1 MSDRGRADH
10 NWFDRGGQD
19 YARFRPTY
27 PSALADA
34 LARMAPSR
42 ALAVDVGC
50 GTGQLA
56 VQLAERFDTV
66 LAADPSP
73 AQLGAAQPHPRVHYV
88 RASAE
93 ALPMPDAAAQLVTA
107 AQAAHWFDLPAFYRQ
122 VRRIAAPGAVLALI
136 TYGTP
141 RLDPVIDPRFQHF
154 YAHRIGPYWPAA
166 RRLVDDGYR
175 TLDFPFSEFTAPPLH
190 IEQRLDLAG
199 LLGYVATW
207 SAVRAAAR
215 AGQETLMTGFADDL
229 ARIWGGPD
237 RERLVTWPITMRIG
251 VV

>member
-1 MSDRGRADH
+1 MPAPADP
-10 NWFDRGGQD
+10 NWFDRGGDD

-27 PSALADA
+27 PPALAAA
-34 LARMAPSR
+34 LARMAPSH

-50 GTGQLA
+50 GTGQLSG
-56 VQLAERFDTV
+56 QLAEHFDTV
-66 LAADPSP
+66 LATDPSP
-73 AQLGAAQPHPRVHYV
+73 AQLGASQARARVHYV
-88 RASAE
+88 RAAAE
-93 ALPMPDAAAQLVTA
+93 ALPVAGAAAQLVTA

-141 RLDPVIDPRFQHF
+141 HLDGAVDRRFQHF
-154 YAHRIGPYWPAA
+154 YAREIGPYWPAA

-175 TLDFPFSEFTAPPLH
+175 TADFPFTELTAPPLR

-229 ARIWGGPD
+229 ARIWGDPD
-237 RERLVTWPITMRIG
+237 RERLVSWPIAMRVG
-251 VV
+251 VM